1 MNFLSRSSQYLWP
14 SSTSLFYLYTHTNK
28 RTHTVAHT
36 HAYRLFSK
44 KKKKMALCYPSMS
57 CTLLN
62 CFPQILNIR
71 SICGTNENV
80 YWFLVQEV
88 GEIPKIS
95 VNSFSVLKIACMSN
109 TSLNAQSMCSC
120 SYPTPTIVLILSLLF
135 SGKQSGGILA
145 VALGEEKRW
154 PWWKRH
160 NVFYGTF

>member
-1 MNFLSRSSQYLWP
+1 MIIKFQTCESFHKKKRKRKTPTEWIFCHVLHSICGPVPHP
-14 SSTSLFYLYTHTNK
+14 SFTFTHT
-28 RTHTVAHT
+28 RTNAPTLSHT
-36 HAYRLFSK
+36 HMHTDFSVK

-135 SGKQSGGILA
+135 SGK
-145 VALGEEKRW
+145 
-154 PWWKRH
+154 
-160 NVFYGTF
+160 